1 MQKDKTKSRALKP
14 THTFTQ
20 ITPLCEELLC
30 KYVLVSMPDLIS
42 VSFIKL
48 KRTGFNDFVKP

>member
-1 MQKDKTKSRALKP
+1 MQNKSRALKP

-20 ITPLCEELLC
+20 TTPLCEELLC

-42 VSFIKL
+42 VSIIKL
-48 KRTGFNDFVKP
+48 EKISFNF